1 MRRTRIIP
9 LILALAIAAPLTA
22 GAQEKETADIT
33 AAQRRVEEA
42 QRQLRAALEEL
53 GRNRGESMDAANA
66 ALRKAIEELRS
77 AQRDL
82 RSDEYAD
89 LAYRLRMVEPN
100 INVFLTEGR
109 PRMGVL
115 LAETTQ
121 REAWDSLGAK
131 LSAVTPGG
139 PAEEAGLKAGDIIV
153 TANGKAL
160 GRKDRRDESPNQKLV
175 ATINELKEGD
185 ALQVDFLRDGKR
197 ASATVKVR
205 ELRSDSYAFSMFSPD
220 SNQFRFDVA
229 RPDIAL
235 TWEGPQEGRVFRGVA
250 PNLIS
255 TYMPFQWFN
264 MELVELNAG
273 LGSYFGATEGLLVV
287 RAPEDEN
294 FQLKSGDVILGI
306 DGRAPTSPAHALR
319 IMRSYE
325 PGESMQID
333 IMREKKRQTVT
344 VTIPERDRGFFWQPD
359 GS

>member
-1 MRRTRIIP
+1 MRRMRFIP
-9 LILALAIAAPLTA
+9 LVLGLAMAAPLTA
-22 GAQEKETADIT
+22 RAQEKEKADVT

-42 QRQLRAALEEL
+42 QRQLIAALEEL
-53 GRNRGESMDAANA
+53 RRNREESMEPASA

-82 RSDEYAD
+82 RADQYYD
-89 LAYRLRMVEPN
+89 LAYRLRTVEPGN

-160 GRKDRRDESPNQKLV
+160 GRKDRREESPNQKLV
-175 ATINELKEGD
+175 ATINELEEGD
-185 ALQVDFLRDGKR
+185 ALQVEFLRDGKR

-205 ELRSDSYAFSMFSPD
+205 ELRSESYAFSMFTPD

-229 RPDIAL
+229 RPDLAL
-235 TWEGPQEGRVFRGVA
+235 TWEGPQEGRIARVA

-255 TYMPFQWFN
+255 TFMPFQWFN
-264 MELVELNAG
+264 MELVELNEG
-273 LGSYFGATEGLLVV
+273 LGSYFGTTEGLLVV
-287 RAPEDEN
+287 RAPDDES
-294 FQLKSGDVILGI
+294 FQLKSGDVILSI

-325 PGESMQID
+325 PGESMKID

-359 GS
+359 GQ

>member
-1 MRRTRIIP
+1 MRFIR
-9 LILALAIAAPLTA
+9 LILALALAAPLTV
-22 GAQEKETADIT
+22 GAQEKETVDPK
-33 AAQRRVEEA
+33 AAQQRVEEA

-53 GRNRGESMDAANA
+53 GRNRAESMDVANA
-66 ALRKAIEELRS
+66 ALRKAIEELRA

-82 RSDEYAD
+82 RADEYAD
-89 LAYRLRMVEPN
+89 LAYRLRLAEPA
-100 INVFLTEGR
+100 NVSLFLSEGR

-121 REAWDSLGAK
+121 REAWDSLGVK

-139 PAEEAGLKAGDIIV
+139 PAEEAGLKAGDLIV

-185 ALQVDFLRDGKR
+185 ALQVDYLRDGKR

-205 ELRSDSYAFSMFSPD
+205 NLEPASYAFSMLTAD
-220 SNQFRFDVA
+220 SNRMRFDVT
-229 RPDIAL
+229 RPELAF
-235 TWEGPQEGRVFRGVA
+235 TWEGPQEGRIARVA

-255 TYMPFQWFN
+255 TFMPFQWFN
-264 MELVELNAG
+264 MELVELNAE
-273 LGSYFGATEGLLVV
+273 LGSYFGTTEGLLVV
-287 RAPEDEN
+287 RAPDDES
-294 FQLKSGDVILGI
+294 FALKSGDVILSI
-306 DGRAPTSPAHALR
+306 DGRPPTSPAHALR

-325 PGESMQID
+325 PGESMKID
-333 IMREKKRQTVT
+333 VMREKKRQTVT

-359 GS
+359 GK